1 VQRPQ
6 DDATKAMGQGYALL
20 SVGITFAL
28 TVAGFVLLG
37 VWVDR
42 RLATTPLFIILG
54 ALVGVALGGFW
65 MYQRVVRQPRRDE
78 SAR

>member
-1 VQRPQ
+1 MERPE
-6 DDATKAMGQGYALL
+6 DDASNAMGEGYALV

-37 VWVDR
+37 VWLDR
-42 RLATTPLFIILG
+42 KLGTTPLCIVAG

-65 MYQRVVRQPRRDE
+65 MYQRVIRQAPRDGP
-78 SAR
+78 AN

>member
-1 VQRPQ
+1 MEQPEG
-6 DDATKAMGQGYALL
+6 DASRSMGEGYALL

-37 VWVDR
+37 VWLDR
-42 RLATTPLFIILG
+42 KLGTTPLFIVIG

-65 MYQRVVRQPRRDE
+65 MYQRVVRKPRRNG
-78 SAR
+78 SPN

>member
-1 VQRPQ
+1 
-6 DDATKAMGQGYALL
+6 MGEGYALL

-37 VWVDR
+37 VWLDR
-42 RLATTPLFIILG
+42 KLHTTPLFIVAG

-65 MYQRVVRQPRRDE
+65 LYQRVVRQSRGND
-78 SAR
+78 AAK

>member
-1 VQRPQ
+1 
-6 DDATKAMGQGYALL
+6 MGEGYALL

-42 RLATTPLFIILG
+42 KLGTTPLFIIVG
-54 ALVGVALGGFW
+54 ALVGTGLGGFW
-65 MYQRVVRQPRRDE
+65 MYQRVIRRPGRDDT
-78 SAR
+78 AN